1 MSVPMSLVVLLVLLT
16 IPTCVLGAVQYL
28 LSRLTPLAWPGL
40 IIPALSGIASVAL
53 SLLFLFNMV
62 SLSPMGVLMSL
73 LLLVVLNLPT
83 AVYIVIY
90 CLTRCRLQSQDEVT
104 RMNLQ
109 DL

>member
-1 MSVPMSLVVLLVLLT
+1 MSTILAIVLFLGALLVY
-16 IPTCVLGAVQYL
+16 ICILGLVQYL
-28 LSRLTPLAWPGL
+28 LCRLTPPWPGL
-40 IIPALSGIASVAL
+40 ILPVLSGIASVAL

-90 CLTRCRLQSQDEVT
+90 CLTRRRLQSQDEVT

>member
-1 MSVPMSLVVLLVLLT
+1 MSVLMSLVILIAALT
-16 IPTCVLGAVQYL
+16 IPTCILGVVQYL
-28 LSRLTPLAWPGL
+28 LSRLTPPWPGL
-40 IIPALSGIASVAL
+40 IIPVLSGIGSVPL
-53 SLLFLFNMV
+53 SLLFLFNLAT
-62 SLSPMGVLMSL
+62 LSPMAVLMCF

-90 CLTRCRLQSQDEVT
+90 HLTRRHLQERDEVE

>member
-1 MSVPMSLVVLLVLLT
+1 MSVLMSLVVLLALLT
-16 IPTCVLGAVQYL
+16 IPTCVLGVVQYL
-28 LSRLTPLAWPGL
+28 LFRLTPPWPGL
-40 IIPALSGIASVAL
+40 IIPALSGIGSVAL

-62 SLSPMGVLMSL
+62 ALSPMGVLMSF

-83 AVYIVIY
+83 TVYIVIY
-90 CLTRCRLQSQDEVT
+90 CLTRRRLQSQDEVT

>member
-1 MSVPMSLVVLLVLLT
+1 MSVLMSLVVLLALLT

-28 LSRLTPLAWPGL
+28 LSRLTPPWPGL
-40 IIPALSGIASVAL
+40 IIPVLSGIGSMVL
-53 SLLFLFNMV
+53 SLLFLFNLAA
-62 SLSPMGVLMSL
+62 LSPMAVLMCL

-90 CLTRCRLQSQDEVT
+90 CLTRRRLQSQDEVT

>member
-1 MSVPMSLVVLLVLLT
+1 MSVPMSLVILLVLLT

-28 LSRLTPLAWPGL
+28 RSRLTPPWPGL
-40 IIPALSGIASVAL
+40 IIPALSGIGSVAL

-62 SLSPMGVLMSL
+62 ALSPMGVLMSF

-83 AVYIVIY
+83 TVYIVIY
-90 CLTRCRLQSQDEVT
+90 CLTRRRLQSQDEVT